1 MNKSSFKL
9 IILLFVVI
17 SALQGASTAWA
28 QVPQL
33 FNYQGIARDAHGN
46 PLSNQTI
53 ALKLSVL
60 QTSDATVAEYEET
73 QVVKT
78 NEFGLYTLQIGNGT
92 RITGQM
98 KTVQWETGNKYIR
111 VAVDPQGGSNYADAG
126 TSQLLSVPYAIYA
139 DRAGVAATGGHD
151 KTRAPGAVFS
161 DASHLPADANYI
173 TRYTAENVIA
183 KSSLYQSP
191 LTGNIGLGTITPSAL
206 AKFHLYQ
213 IAGNQEFIRMQ
224 NVDPTAFGKFI
235 MYNDNPGSYA
245 TFTKYGTT
253 YPGSY
258 SGIGSMY
265 PYANLLAFGNN
276 SSAAGNGNCLISTA
290 GNAGISILKSG
301 SSKLK
306 FHADYNTENVG
317 IGGNAAPVSRV
328 HFSNTDNAVMDL
340 RVSNTVS
347 GHTAADG
354 LLITENGNAA
364 SIMNKENHALSFGTN
379 NNTRVTI
386 VANGDVGIGTISP
399 SATLEVKANTLP
411 LGSKLTAGIF
421 KSDEPAT
428 LIADG
433 ILRAEYTGANATNDN
448 VAIVGKSQISVAS
461 EHGIGIIGQGGS
473 NGVKGYAVNTAAT
486 GTAMGVSGEAFNNS
500 NAIGMYAAGTDYGTP
515 GGSKTGISS
524 VGLNGVDSRGT
535 DATAHSSLNNS
546 VNYGVKASNLFWNG
560 VSFVQTAGR
569 GYGVYA
575 TGKQTGIYGEAN
587 VQDLGQSWT
596 SIFGPTAPYTEAIG
610 IFGKG
615 LSSFNMP
622 NGNTVGVVGEA
633 VDPVSQN
640 NVGVQG
646 IALGA
651 PGYNTGIAASVHGA
665 ATAGNFAVYATAPV
679 SPNSWAGYFAGD
691 VNMTNDLN
699 VVNTISAFTA
709 TAGIKAFTIDHPL
722 DPKNKILRHS
732 SVESADMMNIYN
744 GNVTTN
750 ASGKAT
756 VTLPSYFEALNKDY
770 KYQLTVVDQNQFAQ
784 VRISKK
790 IAGNQFE
797 IMTDKPNVEISWQ
810 VAGVRHDAAAE
821 KFRIIVEENKA
832 VQSTGKYI
840 WPQAFEDGQ
849 TQTSAN
855 DLSKYL
861 LKSSR

>member
-1 MNKSSFKL
+1 MKISSIHFV
-9 IILLFVVI
+9 LLLWSFI
-17 SALQGASTAWA
+17 SIFLSAHTAQA

-33 FNYQGIARDAHGN
+33 FNYQGIARDAQGN
-46 PLSNQTI
+46 PLVKRTLSI
-53 ALKLSVL
+53 KLSVL
-60 QTSDATVAEYEET
+60 QASDATVAEYEET
-73 QVVKT
+73 QIVQT
-78 NEFGLYTLQIGNGT
+78 NEFGLYSLQIGNGT
-92 RITGQM
+92 RITGEM
-98 KTVQWETGNKYIR
+98 KTVKWETGNKYIR
-111 VAVDPQGGSNYADAG
+111 VAIDPNGGDHYTDAG
-126 TSQLLSVPYAIYA
+126 TNQLLSVPYAIYA
-139 DRAGVAATGGHD
+139 DRAGVSGGSNHD
-151 KTRAPGAVFS
+151 KTRAPGTVVS
-161 DASHLPADANYI
+161 DASHLPSDANYL
-173 TRYTAENVIA
+173 TRYTAENVIG

-206 AKFHLYQ
+206 AKFHIFQ
-213 IAGNQEFIRMQ
+213 STGNQEFLRMQ
-224 NVDPTAFGKFI
+224 NVDPNAFGKFI

-253 YPGSY
+253 YPGAY
-258 SGIGSMY
+258 AGIGAMY

-276 SSAAGNGNCLISTA
+276 SSAAGNGSCLISTE

-354 LLITENGNAA
+354 LLITENGTAA
-364 SIMNKENHALSFGTN
+364 SILNKENNSLSLGTN
-379 NNTRVTI
+379 NNTRATI

-411 LGSKLTAGIF
+411 LGSKLTAGLF
-421 KSDEPAT
+421 KSDEPT
-428 LIADG
+428 TVITDG
-433 ILRAEYTGANATNDN
+433 ILRAEYTGANAGNDN
-448 VAIVGKSQISVAS
+448 VAVYGKSQISSAS
-461 EHGIGIIGQGGS
+461 DHGVGIVGEGGSHGI
-473 NGVKGYAVNTAAT
+473 KGFAVNTAISGYAT
-486 GTAMGVSGEAFNNS
+486 GISGIGMNNA
-500 NAIGMYAAGTDYGTP
+500 NAIGLYAAGTDNGTP
-515 GGSKTGISS
+515 GGSKTGVSS
-524 VGLNGVDSRGT
+524 VGINGVDSRGS
-535 DATAHSSLNNS
+535 DAVANSTLTNS
-546 VNYGVKASNLFWNG
+546 VSYAVKASNLFWNG
-560 VSFVQTAGR
+560 ASFVQTAGR

-615 LSSFNMP
+615 LSSANMP
-622 NGNTVGVVGEA
+622 NGNTIGVVGEA

-709 TAGIKAFTIDHPL
+709 TAGIKAFTIDHP
-722 DPKNKILRHS
+722 
-732 SVESADMMNIYN
+732 
-744 GNVTTN
+744 
-750 ASGKAT
+750 
-756 VTLPSYFEALNKDY
+756 
-770 KYQLTVVDQNQFAQ
+770 
-784 VRISKK
+784 
-790 IAGNQFE
+790 
-797 IMTDKPNVEISWQ
+797 
-810 VAGVRHDAAAE
+810 
-821 KFRIIVEENKA
+821 
-832 VQSTGKYI
+832 
-840 WPQAFEDGQ
+840 
-849 TQTSAN
+849 
-855 DLSKYL
+855 
-861 LKSSR
+861 